1 MRQYH
6 DLVRRILD
14 EGVQKDDRTGTG
26 TLSVF
31 GHQMRFD
38 LLEGFPLVTTKRLHL
53 KSIVHELLWFLRGD
67 TNVRY
72 LRENGVTIWDE
83 WADENGDLGP
93 VYGRQ
98 WRSWQK
104 PDGGTVDQIAWVL
117 DEIRRNPDSRRLIVS
132 AWNAADL
139 DRMALAPCHCLF
151 QFYVAEGRLS
161 CQLYQRSADVFLGVP
176 FNIASYAL
184 LTHMMAQATG
194 LQPGDFVH
202 TLGDAHLYA
211 NHLEQARLQLTRTP
225 RTLPQLRLNPAV
237 RSLFDFTYDDIVIEG
252 YDPEPAIRAPVAV

>member
-6 DLVRRILD
+6 DLLRRILD

-83 WADENGDLGP
+83 WADEDGDLGP
-93 VYGRQ
+93 VYGWQ

-104 PDGGTVDQIAWVL
+104 PDGGTVDQMAWVL
-117 DEIRRNPDSRRLIVS
+117 EGSRRNAGARRLVVS
-132 AWNAADL
+132 AGKPADL
-139 DRMALAPCHCLF
+139 DRRARAPCHCLF
-151 QFYVAEGRLS
+151 
-161 CQLYQRSADVFLGVP
+161 
-176 FNIASYAL
+176 
-184 LTHMMAQATG
+184 
-194 LQPGDFVH
+194 
-202 TLGDAHLYA
+202 
-211 NHLEQARLQLTRTP
+211 
-225 RTLPQLRLNPAV
+225 
-237 RSLFDFTYDDIVIEG
+237 
-252 YDPEPAIRAPVAV
+252 